1 MCTQA
6 VRVLSKFVSRT
17 YVLVNMLK
25 HALHSMEQIQVNQYQ
40 YVYTAINSSLECVM
54 AKLKL

>member
-6 VRVLSKFVSRT
+6 VRVLSKFVART

-25 HALHSMEQIQVNQYQ
+25 HALHSMEQIQVYQYQ
-40 YVYTAINSSLECVM
+40 SVYTAINSSLECVM
-54 AKLKL
+54 A

>member
-6 VRVLSKFVSRT
+6 VRVLSKFVART

-25 HALHSMEQIQVNQYQ
+25 HALHSMEQIQVYQYQ

-54 AKLKL
+54 A